1 MTAKAGNISSCARA
15 RTRSRPGPRR
25 SCATSSL
32 SGCWACRDLGN
43 LGLVTA
49 VASQAAGTTE
59 SSGLDRGVMAVF
71 AGLMLG
77 SLVASLNMTLV
88 APALPTIVAELGGL
102 ADYSWIPISAMLAST
117 IVTPV
122 AGKLSDVYGRKP
134 LYMTGIVVFA
144 VGSALSGLAPNFWF
158 LVFARFVQGAG
169 MGFIMPLSQAI
180 IGDIISPRERGK
192 YQGMMGASFGLASII
207 GPAAGGYITEH
218 FTWRWLFFVNLPI
231 AVLTLVV
238 IWFFMHVP
246 NERRPHKI
254 DVWGSVTLSLGIAG
268 TLLATVWG
276 GVQYPWSSWQ
286 IIGLYAASAVLLA
299 AFVWIER
306 RAAEPVL
313 PLQLWKSSIFT
324 FSNIASVGVAMSM
337 FGAIFFLP
345 VFVQGVVGN
354 SVTNSGAILVPMLVA
369 MIVTSVLGGQL
380 ISRTGR
386 YKVLLLVGL
395 ASMGVGYYMLSTF
408 SVSTTNQQVIVAMVL
423 LGLGLGACMQTYVLV
438 VQNSVSR
445 QDMAVATSATQLS
458 RSIGAAVGLAVLGTI
473 LSQGMASSMARYLPA
488 SALAKLQASG
498 GGATATAVFDPSQLA
513 RLPPAIELGIRHGLA
528 DALHPVFLVGVPI
541 IAIAFVATALIKEL
555 PLRQTAHVTAGRQVA
570 RSTGAEESPLS

>member
-1 MTAKAGNISSCARA
+1 M
-15 RTRSRPGPRR
+15 
-25 SCATSSL
+25 
-32 SGCWACRDLGN
+32 
-43 LGLVTA
+43 TA
-49 VASQAAGTTE
+49 VASKAAGTTA
-59 SSGLDRGVMAVF
+59 SRAPGIDRGVMTVF

-144 VGSALSGLAPNFWF
+144 LGSGLSGLAPNFWF

-207 GPAAGGYITEH
+207 GPAAGGFITDH

-246 NERRPHKI
+246 NERRPHRI

-286 IIGLYAASAVLLA
+286 IIGLYAWSAVLLV
-299 AFVWIER
+299 AFVWIEL
-306 RAAEPVL
+306 RAPEPVL
-313 PLQLWKSSIFT
+313 PLRLWKSSIFT
-324 FSNIASVGVAMSM
+324 FSNIASMGVAMAM

-354 SVTNSGAILVPMLVA
+354 SVTSSGAILVPMLLA

-386 YKVLLLVGL
+386 YKALLLAGL
-395 ASMGVGYYMLSTF
+395 VFMGAGYYMLSTF
-408 SVSTTNQQVIVAMVL
+408 SIGTTNQQVIVAMIL
-423 LGLGLGACMQTYVLV
+423 IGLGLGACMQTYVLI

-445 QDMAVATSATQLS
+445 EDMAVATSATQLS
-458 RSIGAAVGLAVLGTI
+458 RSIGAAVGLAILGTL
-473 LSQGMASSMARYLPA
+473 LSQGMASSMTKYLPA
-488 SALAKLQASG
+488 SVVSKLHSSG
-498 GGATATAVFDPSQLA
+498 GGATP
-513 RLPPAIELGIRHGLA
+513 LG
-528 DALHPVFLVGVPI
+528 
-541 IAIAFVATALIKEL
+541 
-555 PLRQTAHVTAGRQVA
+555 
-570 RSTGAEESPLS
+570 